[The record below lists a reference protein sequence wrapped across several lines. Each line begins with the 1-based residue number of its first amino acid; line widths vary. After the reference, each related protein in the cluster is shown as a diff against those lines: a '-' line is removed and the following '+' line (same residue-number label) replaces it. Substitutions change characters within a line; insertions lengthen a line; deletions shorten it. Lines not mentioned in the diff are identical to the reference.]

1 MRRPPLPLLLLV
13 SVPVAA
19 AAQPAPA
26 TSAFNTYAAAVESR
40 LAQQHRSPSIF
51 LAPVD
56 PSQQDGLRQGDLVI
70 THLNPPGHPPG
81 NDPPGAIIHH
91 WRGTAFAPGARID
104 DFERIMRDFPA
115 YPRIYAPQV
124 VEARVLSEHGD
135 SDHISMRLHQQ
146 QVISIVF
153 DTAYDVTF
161 GRLDPGHAYSLS
173 RSTQVSEV
181 SSPGTTHE
189 RSLSPADDHG
199 FLWRINTYWSA
210 EERDGGLY
218 LQIESISLTRSIPAG
233 LNWAV
238 RPFVDSIPRQ
248 SLEFTLRSTLNAL
261 RK

>member
-1 MRRPPLPLLLLV
+1 M
-13 SVPVAA
+13 
-19 AAQPAPA
+19 
-26 TSAFNTYAAAVESR
+26 
-40 LAQQHRSPSIF
+40 
-51 LAPVD
+51 
-56 PSQQDGLRQGDLVI
+56 I
-70 THLNPPGHPPG
+70 THLNPPG

-91 WRGTAFAPGARID
+91 WRGTAFAPGARIA

-124 VEARVLSEHGD
+124 TEARVLSEQGD
-135 SDHISMRLHQQ
+135 SYRISMRLHQQ

-161 GRLDPGHAYSLS
+161 GRLDPGHVYSLS
-173 RSTQVSEV
+173 RSTQVSEIN
-181 SSPGTTHE
+181 SPGTTHE
-189 RSLSPADDHG
+189 HPLSPADDHG

-218 LQIESISLTRSIPAG
+218 LQLESISLTRSIPTG
-233 LNWAV
+233 LAWAV

-261 RK
+261 HR